1 MILAA
6 KTVGI
11 ELSQLRISKG
21 SLPYV
26 LRGYFVTQF
35 VIASTAV
42 PHLRIG
48 IIINHQPSTLVKP
61 GATTTTN
68 TQHYTSNS
76 APVMDAD
83 KDNPNPTIVNA
94 SDLPSRIPSNPT
106 TKRPTLFDSLITPAY
121 PSYAA
126 PLNDLSSPEGSDVAS
141 DDEDDAPREEIDSQ
155 EIYDLIASIQD
166 PEHPNSLASL
176 AVVNLPDIFITT
188 PSSPTSRI
196 STVTVL
202 LTPTT
207 AHCSLGTVIGLAVR
221 VRLEN
226 ALPPRFRIDVRLKE
240 GTHTTA
246 DAVNKQLGDKERVAA
261 AMENG
266 TLVGVIRN
274 MLSTCE

>member
-1 MILAA
+1 M
-6 KTVGI
+6 
-11 ELSQLRISKG
+11 
-21 SLPYV
+21 
-26 LRGYFVTQF
+26 
-35 VIASTAV
+35 
-42 PHLRIG
+42 
-48 IIINHQPSTLVKP
+48 
-61 GATTTTN
+61 
-68 TQHYTSNS
+68 
-76 APVMDAD
+76 
-83 KDNPNPTIVNA
+83 
-94 SDLPSRIPSNPT
+94 
-106 TKRPTLFDSLITPAY
+106 
-121 PSYAA
+121 
-126 PLNDLSSPEGSDVAS
+126 
-141 DDEDDAPREEIDSQ
+141 
-155 EIYDLIASIQD
+155 IQD

>member
-1 MILAA
+1 M
-6 KTVGI
+6 
-11 ELSQLRISKG
+11 
-21 SLPYV
+21 
-26 LRGYFVTQF
+26 
-35 VIASTAV
+35 
-42 PHLRIG
+42 
-48 IIINHQPSTLVKP
+48 
-61 GATTTTN
+61 
-68 TQHYTSNS
+68 
-76 APVMDAD
+76 AD
-83 KDNPNPTIVNA
+83 LDNPNPTIVNA
-94 SDLPSRIPSNPT
+94 SDLPSRRLSNPT
-106 TKRPTLFDSLITPAY
+106 TKRPTLFDDLIAPAY

-126 PLNDLSSPEGSDVAS
+126 PLDDLSSPEGSDVAS
-141 DDEDDAPREEIDSQ
+141 DSDDDREEIDSQ
-155 EIYDLIASIQD
+155 EIYDLISSIQD

-176 AVVNLPDIFITT
+176 AVVNLPDIFITK